1 MSTFNYHTVYDQVFD
16 ALSKLIT
23 DPDTFSS
30 DLFED
35 ADWTARFKSLPE
47 SLAEVGLAT
56 NKTRKIA
63 FLNNLFAARGAS
75 KWFQVD
81 LFDDYVSLWNKS
93 LGDGFIPDCV
103 CRSGPSPSEVWQV
116 SIASPNKPVSRTLFP
131 GLVPT
136 IVPPT
141 GPPVVPTGIPT
152 AGLPHPLAPGGNPIT
167 GTSPTLAP
175 GVLVQPSAALQA
187 FLLGGGSIN
196 SLPTSANPGIAAPPF
211 TSTQILP
218 PLALSASP
226 LVAPPGQPIYDLEKF
241 VTGYVT
247 PSTSLVLQ
255 ANGTFTAPKS
265 ARAIN
270 SLTTWMAAA
279 HAFGNA
285 MSTSPAPH
293 QFNWPD
299 FIVFVD
305 TISILTK
312 HYAFEAVMTYES
324 EFRRW
329 RRAYGHPWT
338 ASNLLLRDAFLLG
351 KSIPTSG
358 ATPKTKPPASTTTLV
373 CHDFSRPSGC
383 PRSNSCKYPHK
394 CKRCHTNFP
403 SSSVVCPCV
412 AGTLPTGTVLPPGV
426 TFGQ

>member
-1 MSTFNYHTVYDQVFD
+1 MSTFNYHPKYDKFFD
-16 ALSKLIT
+16 ALTVLLT
-23 DPDTFSS
+23 DPDSFSS

-35 ADWTARFKSLPE
+35 TDWSDRFAALPR
-47 SLAEVGLAT
+47 SLAEAGLAT
-56 NKTRKIA
+56 SKTKKTA
-63 FLNNLFAARGAS
+63 FLNNLFAVRGAS

-81 LFDDYVSLWNKS
+81 LFDDYIALWTQS
-93 LGDGFIPDCV
+93 ISDGFIPDCV
-103 CRSGPSPSEVWQV
+103 CRLGPTPTEVWQV
-116 SIASPNKPVSRTLFP
+116 SSASPNKPVSRTLFVDP
-131 GLVPT
+131 SLAV
-136 IVPPT
+136 IPPT
-141 GPPVVPTGIPT
+141 GPGVPTGIPT
-152 AGLPHPLAPGGNPIT
+152 PGAQPPLVPAGIPTTGLAPSVP
-167 GTSPTLAP
+167 
-175 GVLVQPSAALQA
+175 VLPAASLQA
-187 FLLGGGSIN
+187 FLIGGGSTCP
-196 SLPTSANPGIAAPPF
+196 LPVSANPCIASLPF
-211 TSTQILP
+211 TPTQVLP

-241 VTGYVT
+241 VTGYVA

-299 FIVFVD
+299 FIVFID
-305 TISILTK
+305 TISILSK
-312 HYAFEAVMTYES
+312 HYVFEAVMTYEA

-338 ASNLLLRDAFLLG
+338 ASNPLLRDAFLLG
-351 KSIPTSG
+351 KNIPTPV
-358 ATPKTKPPASTTTLV
+358 ATPKTKTPTSTSVLI

-383 PRSNSCKYPHK
+383 SRSNSCKYPHK
-394 CKRCHTNFP
+394 CKRCHTTFP
-403 SSSVVCPCV
+403 CSSVVCPCV
-412 AGTLPTGTVLPPGV
+412 AGILPPGTVLPPGV